1 MNITAAMPAFLIK
14 FGGCKR
20 ATFLLSCLYGYSER
34 RLLKHD
40 YVPATS
46 AVDPVTKRLSIAS
59 TWISLWTAMFSL
71 GLFIGTIS
79 CTWTLDRFGPRKVTM
94 AATVFLMAGVA
105 VQVASETKETL
116 LAGKVDCRA
125 CQQGS
130 SP

>member
-1 MNITAAMPAFLIK
+1 MSLTEL
-14 FGGCKR
+14 KR
-20 ATFLLSCLYGYSER
+20 TRPSA
-34 RLLKHD
+34 
-40 YVPATS
+40 S

-79 CTWTLDRFGPRKVTM
+79 CTWTLDQFGPRKVTM

-116 LAGKVDCRA
+116 LAGKVGRRPRL
-125 CQQGS
+125 QGS
-130 SP
+130 PSGAGSLILYAAPRHTPSC